1 MSKLS
6 VALIGPAG
14 LPDSTGEGLWCP
26 RALRE
31 RAWAAWRAKGLPSK
45 GVEDYLYMDWKRLES
60 VTVVPNQP
68 NAITQDNAEY
78 AHINFRTSSPS
89 EFGSADG
96 CKVSLLDSAPADIQN
111 EVAAHQR

>member
-1 MSKLS
+1 MSKSS

-14 LPDSTGEGLWCP
+14 LPDSTGETLWCP

-45 GVEDYLYMDWKRLES
+45 GVEDYLYMDWRRLES

-68 NAITQDNAEY
+68 NAITQTMLSALRLIS
-78 AHINFRTSSPS
+78 HI
-89 EFGSADG
+89 
-96 CKVSLLDSAPADIQN
+96 
-111 EVAAHQR
+111 VAVRVWFC